1 MQFLLGFSS
10 LHGHTFLRGGF
21 RIRKACY
28 LQLLMLA
35 ASTTDF
41 KTKMFVASKKFASA
55 RALLNT
61 GVRARAAYELLEY
74 S

>member
-1 MQFLLGFSS
+1 MGILSYVEDFAFVR
-10 LHGHTFLRGGF
+10 H
-21 RIRKACY
+21 A
-28 LQLLMLA
+28 
-35 ASTTDF
+35 TTDF